1 MEKLSKNKIYFIV
14 VAAIALLALI
24 LVITTSTIT
33 YQNAKKAIAEIGV
46 VDYSE
51 TSKAK
56 IDDAQLKL
64 DQFNSTFGASTT
76 FASVHKNLGIEDLQ
90 KAKAK
95 YVEAAI
101 RDVNKKYLNG
111 VSDDEIKAQL
121 KDIRTTVDAYF
132 ENKDYSSISNYS
144 KLTSLE
150 TEFGGAATAGGESSG
165 SQQAA
170 EEPEIC

>member
-1 MEKLSKNKIYFIV
+1 MEKLSRNKIYFIV
-14 VAAIALLALI
+14 VAAIALLALV

-33 YQNAKKAIAEIGV
+33 YQNAKKAIANIGV

-51 TSKAK
+51 ASKAK

-64 DQFNSTFGASTT
+64 DQFRTTIGATTT
-76 FASVHKNLGIEDLQ
+76 FTSVNKKLGEEDLQ

-95 YVEAAI
+95 YIEAAI
-101 RDVNKKYLNG
+101 RDVNKNYLNG
-111 VSDDEIKAQL
+111 VSDAEIKAQL
-121 KDIRTTVDAYF
+121 KEIRTTVDEYF
-132 ENKDYSSISNYS
+132 ANKDYSLISNYS

-150 TEFGGAATAGGESSG
+150 TEFGGAATGGDSSG
-165 SQQAA
+165 AQEAA